1 MENQPTFRIGISMAG
16 AVSAGA
22 YTAGVMDYLLEALEN
37 WQKAK
42 ELGLPG
48 TPKHNVLIEVLTGAS
63 AGGMT
68 AVITAASI
76 QKDIPHIHQKNYFTQ
91 TSSENPLYDSW
102 VNLTEDSKNDMMS
115 QMLDPAD
122 ISGSPDLNPNK
133 EVRSIF
139 NSLFIEKIARRTLD
153 NTVKDTAVTR
163 PYFAT
168 NLELLTTLTNLRG
181 FNYELEFITA
191 AGKREDRMTMHKDL
205 MHFQLNTPGI
215 YQNDGKIPFHFDTP
229 NGLNKNMLIDAAIG
243 TGAFPA
249 GLAPRVVI
257 RESKYINDSHLLKI
271 THGKEFI
278 VDPLNDYNAVCVDG
292 GVINNEPYDLTES
305 ILISRRKEELSHNLK
320 KGEETSY
327 KMAKSA
333 STFDTTILM
342 IDPFPNYDELPDT
355 NYFDLQAMKITAG
368 QLFGAMRQQLMV
380 KTDLLNQAYDDE
392 DYTRFMIAPIRT
404 KNGVTQ
410 KNTIAC
416 GALGGFGGFFSKKF
430 RIHDYMLGR
439 RNCQRFLQQYL
450 CVPISANNP
459 IIQFGYGELSKE
471 QLQFLVGKSAQTMPI
486 IPDIRI
492 NPEKTAIVNPTVEEE
507 FPFPFIGL
515 KYLVEL
521 EKKVQSRFGL
531 VFDNLQNNY
540 NPESVSQTVNPVVQ
554 QIRRKSWFSRNIL
567 SPLGGFASG
576 KLLSIGKSV
585 GKDIAAEKFID
596 AVITDM
602 DNKGLLKNDI

>member
-42 ELGLPG
+42 DLGLPG

-68 AVITAASI
+68 AVITAAAI
-76 QKDIPHIHQKNYFTQ
+76 QKDIPHIHQKNYLTQ
-91 TSSENPLYDSW
+91 TSTENPLYDSW

-115 QMLDPAD
+115 QMMDPAD
-122 ISGSPDLNPNK
+122 ITGSPDINPNK

-153 NTVKDTAVTR
+153 NTTKDTSVTR
-163 PYFAT
+163 PYFAS

-191 AGKREDRMTMHKDL
+191 AGKREDRMIMQKDL
-205 MHFQLNTPGI
+205 VHFQLNPSGV
-215 YQNDGKIPFHFDTP
+215 YQNDGKIPFHFNTAE
-229 NGLNKNMLIDAAIG
+229 GLNKSLLIDAAIA

-257 RESKYINDSHLLKI
+257 RESKYINDNHLLKI
-271 THGKEFI
+271 TNGKEFI

-292 GVINNEPYDLTES
+292 GVINNEPYDLAEN
-305 ILISRRKEELSHNLK
+305 ILIQRSKKELN
-320 KGEETSY
+320 
-327 KMAKSA
+327 KSA

-342 IDPFPNYDELPDT
+342 INPFPSYDDQPDT
-355 NYFDLQAMKITAG
+355 NYFDLQALKITIG

-380 KTDLLNQAYDDE
+380 KTELLGRAYSDD
-392 DYTRFMIAPIRT
+392 DYTRFMVSPIRT

-416 GALGGFGGFFSKKF
+416 GSLGGFGGFFSKKF

-450 CVPISANNP
+450 SVPISANNP
-459 IIQFGYGELSKE
+459 IIKYGYDNFSKDE
-471 QLQFLVGKSAQTMPI
+471 LQFLAGKNAQNLPI

-492 NPEKTAIVNPTVEEE
+492 NTGNSALVIPEVEEE
-507 FPFPFIGL
+507 FPYPFIGL

-531 VFDNLQNNY
+531 VFDNITNSY
-540 NPESVSQTVNPVVQ
+540 NPGSVAHTVNSMVQ
-554 QIRRKSWFSRNIL
+554 QVRKKSWFSRKIL
-567 SPLGGFASG
+567 SPVEGFATRG
-576 KLLSIGKSV
+576 FISIGKSA
-585 GKDIAAEKFID
+585 GKNIAAEKFID

-602 DNKGLLKNDI
+602 DNKGLLKNDL